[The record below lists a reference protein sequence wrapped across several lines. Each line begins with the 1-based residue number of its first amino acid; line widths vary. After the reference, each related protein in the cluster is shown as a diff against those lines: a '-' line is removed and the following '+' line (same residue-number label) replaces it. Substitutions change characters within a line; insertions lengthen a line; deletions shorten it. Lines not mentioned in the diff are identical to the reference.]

1 MKIEMIRTF
10 HPVGQGAFY
19 SEEFSHDGKVVF
31 RVVYDCGCINRKEA
45 KARGQAVVEKW
56 IQGWREHRRIDY
68 LFISHF
74 DYDHVSLLDVLVKQ
88 RVAVDRVILPLLCRN
103 EKRTLLNFYRGILGD
118 KEYRMIE
125 SVLCATGGLFDKVRK
140 IVYVERAGRA
150 PRVPGNSF
158 DELDDRDGGSKTMT
172 VPSGT
177 VFRMA
182 DAGLN
187 LGTDEGWCYIPCN
200 HDVRVRRKELC
211 ELLHEKFG
219 AKFNICSLTNFRKI
233 MSRCSRKTV
242 RSILKGIYNE
252 LEGGINAN
260 SMVVY
265 SGPENQSSFW
275 RAGPFVITPFAEIE
289 QDSESVLLA
298 AIRGQPIR
306 TSVPGC
312 VYTGGVD
319 LKRVNIQGWF
329 KHFWKCVGTIQ
340 IPHHG
345 SANSFVID
353 AYAKGG
359 FFCPVS
365 CSSLRHYGH
374 PHPCVAND
382 LLLHGDFPVFVTE
395 SQCFVQRFFLNDYTD
410 AEENDD
416 QDG

>member
-1 MKIEMIRTF
+1 MKVEMIRTF

-125 SVLCATGGLFDKVRK
+125 SVLCATGGLFDEVRK

-150 PRVPGNSF
+150 PRMPGNSF
-158 DELDDRDGGSKTMT
+158 DGLGDRDHGGKTMT

-182 DAGLN
+182 GTGLN
-187 LGTDEGWCYIPCN
+187 LGADEGWCYIPCN
-200 HDVRVRRKELC
+200 HDVRVRRRELF
-211 ELLHEKFG
+211 ELLHAEFG
-219 AKFNICSLTNFRKI
+219 AKFNICSLTSFQKI
-233 MSRCSRKTV
+233 MSHCGRKRMRAV
-242 RSILKGIYNE
+242 LKRVYDK

-265 SGPENQSSFW
+265 SGPKCSNSSW
-275 RAGPFVITPFAEIE
+275 RVDSVRVKSLVGFEPVPEFILLSAILDQPKRPFE
-289 QDSESVLLA
+289 
-298 AIRGQPIR
+298 
-306 TSVPGC
+306 PGC
-312 VYTGGVD
+312 VYAGDVD
-319 LKRVNIQGWF
+319 LKSVDLKDWYEC
-329 KHFWKCVGTIQ
+329 FWKCVGTIQ
-340 IPHHG
+340 VPHHG
-345 SANSFVID
+345 SSDSFKID
-353 AYAKGG
+353 AYNEGA
-359 FFCPVS
+359 FCCPVS
-365 CSSLRHYGH
+365 CSVERYYGH

-382 LLLHGDFPVFVTE
+382 LLLGGNFPVFVTE
-395 SQCFVQRFFLNDYTD
+395 HQWLEQKISS
-410 AEENDD
+410 
-416 QDG
+416 GS